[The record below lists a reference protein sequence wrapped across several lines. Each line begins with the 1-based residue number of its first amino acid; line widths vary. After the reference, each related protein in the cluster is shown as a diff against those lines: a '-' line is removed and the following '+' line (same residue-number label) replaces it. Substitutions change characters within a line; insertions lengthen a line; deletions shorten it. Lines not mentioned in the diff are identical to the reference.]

1 MIAGSILLSSRQC
14 LPAAPALRG
23 ACGCRYIPRI
33 GRRLQV
39 RAQAD
44 KQEQD
49 SPKFQA
55 TNPIR
60 APPRPL
66 GPADV
71 RRDTAH
77 ILANQTSPEA
87 VEEATR
93 QKFLGR
99 LAIVLL
105 GAVLLGERITGEGFV
120 QQLDLATNIPIWE
133 QEPIVGLLVVGLLIG
148 GLYPNKQGL
157 TGNRLRKGGDRV
169 RDLIQAASGRLA
181 CLILAAIM
189 VLETVTGKG
198 ALSLLNIETGIETL
212 PEIEAII
219 AFLVVLFLT
228 EEGKPSRSS
237 R

>member
-1 MIAGSILLSSRQC
+1 MIGGSTPLSSRHG
-14 LPAAPALRG
+14 LPAVRALNS
-23 ACGCRYIPRI
+23 AC
-33 GRRLQV
+33 RLWPSVSSRHHLRV

-44 KQEQD
+44 DQRQNSQD
-49 SPKFQA
+49 VQA
-55 TNPIR
+55 TNPQR

-157 TGNRLRKGGDRV
+157 AGNRLRKGGDRV

-181 CLILAAIM
+181 CLVLAAIM
-189 VLETVTGKG
+189 VLETLTGKG
-198 ALSLLNIETGIETL
+198 ALSLLNVETGIETL

-237 R
+237 D